1 MRDERGLSNS
11 TTSVLL
17 FPLALAILFL
27 GMQWAMMT
35 WATAIAQGAAQ
46 DAARTAAVYGSD
58 PAAGETAAHAAVN
71 PSVISDVSV
80 TVSYDA
86 TTSTATVRGQAVQVV
101 PGYPT
106 TVEVTATVPR
116 ERLTQP

>member
-11 TTSVLL
+11 ITSVLL
-17 FPLALAILFL
+17 FPLALGMLFL
-27 GMQWAMMT
+27 GMQWTMVT

-46 DAARTAAVYGSD
+46 DGARTASIYGSG
-58 PAAGETAAHAAVN
+58 PTAGEAAAHAALN
-71 PSVISDVSV
+71 PSVISEVSV
-80 TVSYDA
+80 TVSSDA
-86 TTSTATVRGQAVQVV
+86 TTSTATVRGEAVRVV